1 MKAFSESVTDFALC
15 MIELIAGILL
25 LNEDVNH
32 SKIRECVKV

>member
-1 MKAFSESVTDFALC
+1 MKAFRESVTDFALC
-15 MIELIAGILL
+15 MIELITGILL